1 MFVRLVSDVMNF
13 YLLLGLR
20 PGATAGDIKRAYR
33 RLARRYH
40 PNINPGDQA
49 AALRFRRIVEAYET
63 LVDPER
69 RRQYDDGEMKA
80 AAPAATVFEFEGFD
94 FSVLAEGATAST
106 FGDLFADVIRS
117 AVPGAGEPARGTPQ
131 RGADLHGELE
141 LSFDEAMRGASRR
154 MTVMRQARCGV
165 CRGVG
170 RVEALQAIC
179 AQCGGDGAVRVARGH
194 MLFTK
199 PCVACE
205 GTGAQYDAFCGA
217 CRGEGSVMHSESVQ
231 VDVPAG
237 VADGERLR
245 LPGRGNVGRRNGPAG
260 DLYIT
265 IHVAA
270 HPFFRREGDDVWVEV
285 PITLDEAALGAR
297 IEVPAPAPPPAGS
310 AAGAGA
316 KAGADTA
323 SGAGAPPNGDEAG
336 LRTCRLRV
344 PPGTQSG
351 QRFRVRERGAPS
363 RRGGP
368 PGDLIVTAR
377 LVLPVLADER
387 SKELI
392 RELAR
397 LNPQDVRR
405 HLLAPAAPTP
415 HED

>member
-1 MFVRLVSDVMNF
+1 MNF

-20 PGATAGDIKRAYR
+20 PEATAGDIKRAYR

-69 RRQYDDGEMKA
+69 RRQYDSGDLKTET
-80 AAPAATVFEFEGFD
+80 PPLTTFEFEGFD
-94 FSVLAEGATAST
+94 FSVLAEGAMAST

-117 AVPGAGEPARGTPQ
+117 SVSGNGASSQ
-131 RGADLHGELE
+131 RGADLHGDVELT
-141 LSFDEAMRGASRR
+141 FDEAMRGVSRR
-154 MTVMRQARCGV
+154 VTVMRQARCGI

-170 RVEALQAIC
+170 RVETIESTC
-179 AQCGGDGAVRVARGH
+179 AQCGGEGSVRVARGH

-199 PCVACE
+199 PCVPCE
-205 GTGAQYDAFCGA
+205 GTGSQFDTLCAA
-217 CRGEGSVMHSESVQ
+217 CRGEGIVMHSESVQ
-231 VDVPAG
+231 VDVPPGA
-237 VADGERLR
+237 ADGERLR
-245 LPGRGNVGRRNGPAG
+245 LAEYGNVGRRNGPAG

-265 IHVAA
+265 VRVKPHA
-270 HPFFRREGDDVWVEV
+270 FFRRQGDDVWIEV

-297 IEVPAPAPPPAGS
+297 IEVPAPGIIEGEGS
-310 AAGAGA
+310 C
-316 KAGADTA
+316 K
-323 SGAGAPPNGDEAG
+323 
-336 LRTCRLRV
+336 LRV

-351 QRFRVRERGAPS
+351 QQFRVRERGAPS

-368 PGDLIVTAR
+368 PGDLIVTTR
-377 LVLPVLADER
+377 LVLPAIADER

-405 HLLAPAAPTP
+405 SLGV
-415 HED
+415 